1 MALFAGLLACLTL
14 WWLSKNGNGLGR
26 RLKRALGQ
34 GVGAVTGGTQTRTL
48 GAVSLL
54 AGGFLLLHGN
64 LVLAALLG
72 LSGVWMIEGQDSMT
86 ARLRRMIRPA
96 TAGRPRDSQK
106 SRDPRD
112 SHAPQAPPAPQDP
125 YQSQDRRFR
134 TTLIEAHLRPDGS
147 LRTGRVT
154 AGPLAGAWI
163 DAMPN
168 EAVVGLL
175 RLCRVRDPMGFA
187 LLEPYLDRRAPGWRV
202 DAERDRDPGPRRA
215 PNPGAMTQEEA
226 YQILGLQRGAT
237 AEQIRTAHRSLMKRA
252 HPDQGGSAEGA
263 ARVNAARDRLLNRHR

>member
-14 WWLSKNGNGLGR
+14 WWLSKNKDGLGR
-26 RLKRALGQ
+26 RLRRALGQ
-34 GVGAVTGGTQTRTL
+34 GLGAVMGGTRTL

-86 ARLRRMIRPA
+86 ARLRRLIRSGA
-96 TAGRPRDSQK
+96 ANNPRDPQNPLYSDTAPAP
-106 SRDPRD
+106 RDPE
-112 SHAPQAPPAPQDP
+112 APRDP
-125 YQSQDRRFR
+125 YESQDRRFR

-154 AGPLAGAWI
+154 GGPQAGVWL
-163 DAMPN
+163 DAMPTD
-168 EAVVGLL
+168 AVVNLL
-175 RLCRVRDPMGFA
+175 RLCRVRDPMGVA

-202 DAERDRDPGPRRA
+202 DAERDGDPGSRRP
-215 PNPGAMTQEEA
+215 PNPGALTQEEA

>member
-34 GVGAVTGGTQTRTL
+34 GVGAATGGSQTRAL

-86 ARLRRMIRPA
+86 ARLRRMIRPGKA
-96 TAGRPRDSQK
+96 DEPRNP
-106 SRDPRD
+106 RDPRNPP
-112 SHAPQAPPAPQDP
+112 SAETPARAPES
-125 YQSQDRRFR
+125 YGSQDRRFR

-154 AGPLAGAWI
+154 VGPLAGAWI
-163 DAMPN
+163 DTMPT
-168 EAVVGLL
+168 ETVVGLL
-175 RLCRVRDPMGFA
+175 RLCRARDPMGVA

-202 DAERDRDPGPRRA
+202 DAERDRNPGARRP

-226 YQILGLQRGAT
+226 YEILGLQRGAT

>member
-26 RLKRALGQ
+26 RLRRALGQ
-34 GVGAVTGGTQTRTL
+34 GIGAVTGGTRTL

-72 LSGVWMIEGQDSMT
+72 LSGVWMIEGQESMT
-86 ARLRRMIRPA
+86 ARLRRMVRPG
-96 TAGRPRDSQK
+96 TANKPRTSQ
-106 SRDPRD
+106 DPGP
-112 SHAPQAPPAPQDP
+112 SPAPQDP
-125 YQSQDRRFR
+125 YETQDRRFR
-134 TTLIEAHLRPDGS
+134 TTLIEAHLRQDGS

-154 AGPLAGAWI
+154 AGPSAGAWI

-168 EAVVGLL
+168 EAVIGLL
-175 RLCRVRDPMGFA
+175 RLCRVRDPLGVA

-202 DAERDRDPGPRRA
+202 DAERNRNPGPRSA
-215 PNPGAMTQEEA
+215 SNPGALTQEEA

-237 AEQIRTAHRSLMKRA
+237 TEQIRTAHRTLMKRA

>member
-14 WWLSKNGNGLGR
+14 WWLSKNGNSLGR
-26 RLKRALGQ
+26 RLRRALGQ
-34 GVGAVTGGTQTRTL
+34 GFGAVMGGTRAL

-54 AGGFLLLHGN
+54 AAGFLMLHGN

-72 LSGVWMIEGQDSMT
+72 LSGVWMIEGQESMT
-86 ARLRRMIRPA
+86 ARLRRLIRPG
-96 TAGRPRDSQK
+96 TAGNPRNPQ
-106 SRDPRD
+106 DPQPTRKPD
-112 SHAPQAPPAPQDP
+112 APQASRNP
-125 YQSQDRRFR
+125 SVSEERRFR
-134 TTLIEAHLRPDGS
+134 TTLIEAHLHPDGS

-154 AGPLAGAWI
+154 AGPAAGAWI
-163 DAMPN
+163 DTMPN

-175 RLCRVRDPMGFA
+175 RLCRVRDPMGAA

-202 DAERDRDPGPRRA
+202 DAERDRDPGARRP

-237 AEQIRTAHRSLMKRA
+237 TEQIRTAHRSLMKRT